1 MSTPTTDTDALATE
15 EMLKMFENMA
25 DSEPETLEVA
35 DAIADAEDQAM
46 SELDDL
52 DNLSMDEELPEASDA
67 NTLSAEALELD
78 DGGLD
83 ELGEMAELNE
93 AGAHVAGELDQDIQ
107 LAEEGNDDLSAST
120 DQDDLQLDNALESVA
135 DTTEEDMLAEM
146 DSSDAPMAE
155 ATSEAD
161 DMPLSAPETA
171 SMEESQGDTAQMAA
185 AAVANNSTGDAP
197 ITEHLNAV
205 VENAIQALQDWL
217 SIRAQSEDRQPQQ
230 QQVAQLD
237 ALLDTVTHQ
246 QQQLATQLEKA
257 ASVNLSPLA
266 KALGVTLP
274 TPEALGWGSD
284 EWRTRAQQVANKT
297 EDIAAMNARLRQQ
310 LDKL

>member
-35 DAIADAEDQAM
+35 DAMLDAEDQAM
-46 SELDDL
+46 SDLDDL
-52 DNLSMDEELPEASDA
+52 GNLSMDEELPEASDA
-67 NTLSAEALELD
+67 NTLSADALELD

-83 ELGEMAELNE
+83 ELGEMAELSE
-93 AGAHVAGELDQDIQ
+93 AGELDQDIM
-107 LAEEGNDDLSAST
+107 LAEEGNDDLSATT
-120 DQDDLQLDNALESVA
+120 DQDDLQMDSALEAAA
-135 DTTEEDMLAEM
+135 DTAEVTDTSEEDPMAVL

-155 ATSEAD
+155 IATQPD
-161 DMPLSAPETA
+161 DMIPSEDIMPV
-171 SMEESQGDTAQMAA
+171 SAA
-185 AAVANNSTGDAP
+185 ALANNGTAEAP

-217 SIRAQSEDRQPQQ
+217 NIRAQSEDRQPQQ

-257 ASVNLSPLA
+257 ASVNLGPLA

-274 TPEALGWGSD
+274 TPESLGWGSD
-284 EWRTRAQQVANKT
+284 EWRTRAQQVASKT